1 MPFGEILRELRTKS
15 GVGIKR
21 LAPELGVDYTYLSKL
36 ESNQVRP
43 SEQLIDR
50 VAIYFDYDRD
60 LLLLSADRVPA
71 DIRQILR
78 DNPQDAVNYLR
89 ERFGSRSDARPEP

>member
-1 MPFGEILRELRTKS
+1 MSFGEILRELRTKS

-50 VAIYFDYDRD
+50 VALYFAYDRD